1 MTNYIIKRLLLLIPV
16 LLGVSFL
23 AFILIHL
30 IPGDP
35 AQVMLGERATPQ
47 ALAQLRQSL
56 GLNDPLY
63 VQYLRFLGH
72 ILQGNFGRSIMTQNP
87 VLDDLASHFP
97 ATLELTIAAM
107 FIAVVFGISAGT
119 IAAVKQYSIFDNVS
133 MVGAL
138 VGVSMPIFWLGLLLI
153 WIFAQ
158 VLGWLP
164 PSSRLSVAT
173 SLHSITNLNVLDA
186 LLTGNFPALVDAL
199 KHLVLPSLALATIPL
214 SIIARMTRSSM
225 LEVMNQ
231 DYIRTARAKGLTEN
245 VVIFKHALK
254 NAFLP
259 VLTVMGLQFG
269 TLLGGAVMTET
280 IFSWPG
286 IGRML
291 YIAIMARD
299 FPVVQGGI
307 LFIALLFVLI
317 NLLVDILYK
326 FFDPKIRYN

>member
-1 MTNYIIKRLLLLIPV
+1 MLNYIVKRLLLLIPV

-30 IPGDP
+30 VPGDP

-47 ALAQLRQSL
+47 ALAQLRQNL

-72 ILQGNFGRSIMTQNP
+72 ILQGNFGRSIQTQDP
-87 VLDDLASHFP
+87 VLDDLATHFP

-107 FIAVVFGISAGT
+107 FIAVVFGITAGT
-119 IAAVKQYSIFDNVS
+119 IAAVRQYSIFDNVS

-164 PSSRLSVAT
+164 PSSRLSVT
-173 SLHSITNLNVLDA
+173 TDLHAITGLYVLDA

-199 KHLVLPSLALATIPL
+199 KHLLLPSLALATIPL

-225 LEVMNQ
+225 LEVLHQ

-269 TLLGGAVMTET
+269 SLLGGAVMTET

-286 IGRML
+286 IGRLM
-291 YIAIMARD
+291 YNAILARD

-317 NLLVDILYK
+317 NLLVDVLYK
-326 FFDPKIRYN
+326 FFDPKIRFS

>member
-23 AFILIHL
+23 AFIMIHL

-107 FIAVVFGISAGT
+107 FIAVVFGITAGT

-173 SLHSITNLNVLDA
+173 NLHSITNLNVLDA
-186 LLTGNFPALVDAL
+186 LLTGNFPALADAL

-269 TLLGGAVMTET
+269 SLLGGAVMTET

-317 NLLVDILYK
+317 NLLVDVLYK